1 VTIRVLVA
9 DDHDLVRTGLAMIL
23 DAQPDIEVIAQAA
36 DGREAVALARRLKP
50 DVCLFD
56 IRMPGIDGIEA
67 TRQLAGPDVADP
79 VAVVVITTFDLD
91 EYVHGALKAGAR
103 GFLLKDAGP
112 ALLVQAIHAAA
123 DGDALIAPNVTVRLL
138 ETFANPASSRP
149 AQPIEPLTD
158 REEQVLLSVASGTH
172 QRRGR
177 RRALHQPLHRE
188 DAPGE
193 PDAQAR
199 CTEPGRDRDVGL
211 RDRPRPT
218 VTRLHTN
225 GRNRQKG
232 RALTPGHAT
241 CGWFRGRG
249 LGPEG
254 ARLVPF
260 SRVASPFSTTWAAIS
275 RSLVLRSCETRRS
288 PSATTVIHL
297 CGCRSPSR
305 RRGTPSSVG
314 TAWAAPQPGVLDH
327 GAGTASAAPS
337 ASGTPK
343 PPHQLWC
350 ARPMRVWHRCGRTA
364 TAVHLQIDIAAG
376 RELAEESA

>member
-36 DGREAVALARRLKP
+36 DGREAVALARRLQP

-138 ETFANPASSRP
+138 ESFANPVNSRP

-158 REEQVLLSVASGTH
+158 REEQVLLAVA
-172 QRRGR
+172 Q
-177 RRALHQPLHRE
+177 
-188 DAPGE
+188 
-193 PDAQAR
+193 
-199 CTEPGRDRDVGL
+199 GL
-211 RDRPRPT
+211 
-218 VTRLHTN
+218 TN
-225 GRNRQKG
+225 GEVAAELYISLSTAKTHLASLLRKLGARNRVEIAMWAYETG
-232 RALTPGHAT
+232 RVQ
-241 CGWFRGRG
+241 R
-249 LGPEG
+249 
-254 ARLVPF
+254 
-260 SRVASPFSTTWAAIS
+260 
-275 RSLVLRSCETRRS
+275 
-288 PSATTVIHL
+288 
-297 CGCRSPSR
+297 
-305 RRGTPSSVG
+305 
-314 TAWAAPQPGVLDH
+314 
-327 GAGTASAAPS
+327 
-337 ASGTPK
+337 
-343 PPHQLWC
+343 
-350 ARPMRVWHRCGRTA
+350 
-364 TAVHLQIDIAAG
+364 
-376 RELAEESA
+376 